1 MNMHAIKIL
10 PAVLILGLASCEQ
23 KQDAAL
29 NFYRQVQKE
38 AQLRDEAVKKQLEDV
53 QRELSA
59 LTDSVNELK
68 VKRSSQDPD
77 AAEKLAD
84 AVSER
89 VSGKLQ
95 AQNAAALAEMKAQLD
110 AATKSIAAAQV
121 AAAPAPQG
129 TINPP
134 NTVTEP
140 RRPQVPPRGEIPMDD
155 DRARSSESSRKIRI
169 DFGDGR

>member
-1 MNMHAIKIL
+1 MKKQAIRYL
-10 PAVLILGLASCEQ
+10 SAALILGLASCEQ

-38 AQLRDEAVKKQLEDV
+38 AQLRDEAVRKQLEEM
-53 QRELSA
+53 QRGIVA
-59 LTDSVNELK
+59 LAESVSELK

-84 AVSER
+84 AVSEKVLGR
-89 VSGKLQ
+89 LQ
-95 AQNAAALAEMKAQLD
+95 VQNAAALAEMKAQLD
-110 AATKSIAAAQV
+110 AVTKSIAAAQV
-121 AAAPAPQG
+121 AAAEAPRG

-140 RRPQVPPRGEIPMDD
+140 RRAMIPRGEIPMDD
-155 DRARSSESSRKIRI
+155 DRKRPSDSNKIRI